1 MRARI
6 WRFSFSLLAL
16 LALAFLTACG
26 GSSSS
31 GPSNAVITLQA
42 QYEKRPLTPSG
53 FGPLTLR
60 PTRYCWAE
68 IRETGSNALLASGY
82 LGSDGTGTASVPR
95 GLSIYVRVFADYQI
109 PAADPNSFFMRGNVK
124 NSPDPITPTSPYISS
139 NAFSNIPVWSVTS
152 NSITANQDGTLGVTA
167 LASNR
172 IAGAFN
178 IADQAVTFAAAV
190 RDMDGASTFRLPN
203 LHTFWTTSVNPS
215 DQDRSYPEIVRASA
229 NSLLVSDKGRALF
242 HHSVYGLGTGTP
254 NTETDEWDDSV
265 LQETFARLLFAD
277 HSYKADGSSSLS
289 LLRRDNDNVW
299 VDRTVPAE
307 STAAFVAGFS
317 DFLAG
322 AVRNDSQLLDS
333 YVDGGGVARVEAFA
347 LTSHAFV
354 PVSSK
359 GEFTRASI
367 AVSLWGTW
375 KNALGGGLSGLNTL
389 WAAARSTTAYADGT
403 GEFEQATLGCFPTYL
418 QGVATR
424 VTSPTWNTILGELA
438 LESVPN
444 PNAAYFAGTALWQTT
459 AVPFSASGSLQTYAP
474 SLNIYYDRNQSQA
487 WRFTHLGGARTITM
501 TPTGGQDFYLELI
514 GPGGL
519 VSGSYQNAGNTRVL
533 TFSSLPAGVYVAR
546 VRVGVT
552 SATGSYSYAISVN

>member
-1 MRARI
+1 MRART
-6 WRFSFSLLAL
+6 WRFPFSLLGL
-16 LALAFLTACG
+16 LALALLTACG
-26 GSSSS
+26 GGSSS

-95 GLSIYVRVFADYQI
+95 GLSIYVRVFAQYQI
-109 PAADPNSFFMRGNVK
+109 PTADPNSFFLRGSVK
-124 NSPDPITPTSPYISS
+124 NAPLPLGTVDQATFAATPT
-139 NAFSNIPVWSVTS
+139 WSVTS
-152 NSITANQDGTLGVTA
+152 SSIQANQDGTLGVTA

-178 IADQAVTFAAAV
+178 IADQGVTFAAAI
-190 RDMDGASTFRLPN
+190 RDMDGSSAFRLPN
-203 LHTFWTTSVNPS
+203 LHTYWTTSTNPA
-215 DQDRSYPEIVRASA
+215 DQTRTYPELLRAPGNTYLTSE
-229 NSLLVSDKGRALF
+229 SGRALF
-242 HHSVYGLGTGTP
+242 GHAVYGLGTGAP
-254 NTETDEWDDSV
+254 GTETDEWDDSV

-389 WAAARSTTAYADGT
+389 WAAVRSTTAYPDGT

-424 VTSPTWNTILGELA
+424 VSSPTWNTILGELA

-474 SLNIYYDRNQSQA
+474 SLNLYYDRNQSQA

-501 TPTGGQDFYLELI
+501 TPTGGQDFYLELV
-514 GPGGL
+514 GPGGW
-519 VSGSYQNAGNTRVL
+519 VGGSYSNPGSTRVL
-533 TFSSLPAGVYVAR
+533 TLTSLPAGVYVAR
-546 VRVGVT
+546 VRAGAT
-552 SATGSYSYAISVN
+552 TATGSYSYSISVN